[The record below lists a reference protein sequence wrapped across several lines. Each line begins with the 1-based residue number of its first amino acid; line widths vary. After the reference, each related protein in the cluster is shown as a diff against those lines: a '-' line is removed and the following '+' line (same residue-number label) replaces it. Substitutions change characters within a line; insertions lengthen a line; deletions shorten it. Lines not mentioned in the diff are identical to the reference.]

1 MKSDDERLPGTF
13 SRRGTY
19 ISKNQFSQEHGRHR
33 EDSSHRFS
41 SFRNCPI
48 VDLDG
53 GLEFQQSRGSHES
66 ALIPST
72 SGPSISQITMSRVGT
87 PKNNLNA
94 TPSKNKAEFGKVI
107 SSDEEEDPIDGEMVT
122 RKRRKEKRNTMPE
135 DRPGA

>member
-1 MKSDDERLPGTF
+1 
-13 SRRGTY
+13 
-19 ISKNQFSQEHGRHR
+19 
-33 EDSSHRFS
+33 
-41 SFRNCPI
+41 
-48 VDLDG
+48 
-53 GLEFQQSRGSHES
+53 
-66 ALIPST
+66 
-72 SGPSISQITMSRVGT
+72 MSRVGT